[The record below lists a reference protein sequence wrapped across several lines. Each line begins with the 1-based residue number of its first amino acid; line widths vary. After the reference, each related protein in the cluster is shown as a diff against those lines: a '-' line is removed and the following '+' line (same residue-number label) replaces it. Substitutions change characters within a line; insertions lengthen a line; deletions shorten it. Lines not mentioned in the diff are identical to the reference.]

1 MVTDNGTPFVNK
13 QVSSTLSWSVHLPD
27 ALWAYRTSPRSAT
40 GFSPYSLMYGFEA
53 ISPVEITI
61 PTARIAAVNDLEW
74 DTKTCSDWRLL
85 DLEAVDERRMEAER
99 RMALYHKT
107 VAQAYNRTVKPQA
120 FKQGDL
126 VLKVV
131 EHVRRQVSGPS
142 KFAPQWEGP
151 FAIKEVHSN
160 GYYRLISVKEGML
173 TDPINGKWLKPY
185 YY

>member
-1 MVTDNGTPFVNK
+1 MMYEYEGG
-13 QVSSTLSWSVHLPD
+13 WSIHLLD
-27 ALWAYRTSPRSAT
+27 ALWAYRTLPRSAT
-40 GFSPYSLMYGFEA
+40 GFSPYSLVYGSDA
-53 ISPVEITI
+53 ISPMEITI
-61 PTARIAAVNDLEW
+61 PTPRVSVVNDLEW
-74 DTKTCSDWRLL
+74 DAKSCLDWRLL

-99 RMALYHKT
+99 KMALYHKT

-131 EHVRRQVSGPS
+131 EHMRRQMSGPS
-142 KFAPQWEGP
+142 KFASQWEGP
-151 FAIKEVHSN
+151 FAVKEVHSS

-185 YY
+185 YC

>member
-1 MVTDNGTPFVNK
+1 
-13 QVSSTLSWSVHLPD
+13 
-27 ALWAYRTSPRSAT
+27 
-40 GFSPYSLMYGFEA
+40 
-53 ISPVEITI
+53 
-61 PTARIAAVNDLEW
+61 
-74 DTKTCSDWRLL
+74 
-85 DLEAVDERRMEAER
+85 MEAER

-151 FAIKEVHSN
+151 LAVKEVHSS
-160 GYYRLISVKEGML
+160 GYYRLISPFEWDPRSVTAFTLWQNEKEQAKL
-173 TDPINGKWLKPY
+173 STRKSKLACS
-185 YY
+185 

>member
-1 MVTDNGTPFVNK
+1 
-13 QVSSTLSWSVHLPD
+13 
-27 ALWAYRTSPRSAT
+27 
-40 GFSPYSLMYGFEA
+40 
-53 ISPVEITI
+53 
-61 PTARIAAVNDLEW
+61 
-74 DTKTCSDWRLL
+74 
-85 DLEAVDERRMEAER
+85 MEAER
-99 RMALYHKT
+99 MMALYHKT
-107 VAQAYNRTVKPQA
+107 IAQAYNMTVNAQA

-151 FAIKEVHSN
+151 FAVKEVHIS

-185 YY
+185 YC